1 MYGIDLT
8 DKVAVV
14 TGGSRG
20 IGAAICIELG
30 KAGARVVVHY
40 NKNRKAAL
48 AVAREVMR
56 VGGKD
61 VMVLRADISKP
72 AQAEKLVS
80 QVLTAYGQIDILVNN
95 AGITKDNLVQRMSVK
110 DWDAVHNTNLRGPFI
125 ISKAALRAMSRA
137 KRGRIINISSVVGIR
152 GNAGQANY
160 AASKSGLEGLTRAL
174 AREYAS
180 RTITINAIAPGFIET
195 DITAVLNEKQ
205 REAVIAEIPMG
216 RVGQVQEVAYWVV
229 VLAAD
234 QASYMTGQL
243 VSVDGGFYM
252 GG

>member
-1 MYGIDLT
+1 M
-8 DKVAVV
+8 